1 MEMEKQEIVIPRKKS
16 KSIIY
21 ATSMLLIAA
30 LFLFLLVAYFFDIPA
45 ITTNIPLVAI
55 IFVVL
60 TLPIFIWCGVDY
72 FKQIFNE
79 NPVLIV
85 NENGIHEQMNKY
97 SVGVIKWVD
106 IEDIKIIP
114 YIDNTYWIGIVLKQP
129 EKYITSQKLL
139 DKLSR
144 QKTTARWGHITFS
157 SLYFKKEIKEVAKLM
172 QYYFAK
178 YNENPSADLTLSK

>member
-1 MEMEKQEIVIPRKKS
+1 MEMENQEIIIPRKKS

-30 LFLFLLVAYFFDIPA
+30 LFLFLLVEYFFDIPA
-45 ITTNIPLVAI
+45 ITANMPLIAV

-60 TLPIFIWCGVDY
+60 FLPIFILCGVVY

-85 NENGIHEQMNKY
+85 NENGIHEQMSRN
-97 SVGVIKWVD
+97 SVGLIKWVD

-114 YIDNTYWIGIVLKQP
+114 YMDNTYWIGIVLKQP
-129 EKYITSQKLL
+129 EMYITNQKLL
-139 DKLSR
+139 ARLSK
-144 QKTTARWGHITFS
+144 QKGTAKWGHITFT